1 MNGLFRLFPSAAVLA
16 VSGVLLS
23 GCKPRAAA
31 PAAEQKAAEQKT
43 TARTVIEGVTG
54 KTAVDQGQS
63 AKKQLQA
70 IDLQRRKDIEALGQ

>member
-1 MNGLFRLFPSAAVLA
+1 MNGRFRLLTSAAALA
-16 VSGVLLS
+16 VSGVLRG

-43 TARTVIEGVTG
+43 TAQTVIEGVTG
-54 KTAVDQGQS
+54 KAAVDQGQS

-70 IDLQRRKDIEALGQ
+70 IDLQRRKDIEALDQ

>member
-1 MNGLFRLFPSAAVLA
+1 MNNIIRLSPFAAVLA
-16 VSGVLLS
+16 IFGVLLG

-31 PAAEQKAAEQKT
+31 PSEPKAAGEKS
-43 TARTVIEGVTG
+43 TAQTVIEGFTG

-70 IDLQRRKDIEALGQ
+70 IDFQRRKDLEALDQ